1 MRNDERD
8 IPQCG
13 TFAIIVAGG
22 KGLRMGGPLPKQF
35 IEVGGRPILMHTID
49 RFREALPGVS
59 VVLVLPRGQQGFWAE
74 LCRRHGFAAP
84 ALVADGGPTRFH
96 SVRSGLALIPG
107 GADGVVGVHDGVRP
121 FASVATIRACYAAA
135 LRTGAA
141 IPVVPVV
148 ETLRHI
154 GGHTVPRGDYRLV
167 QTPQAFGVGLLRQA
181 YSQPYC
187 EGFTDDASGVEA
199 AGHAVTL
206 VDGNRENIKITTPS
220 DLAVAEALL
229 CRRGGAGAEGGGQ
242 NA

>member
-59 VVLVLPRGQQGFWAE
+59 VVLFLPPVQQAFWAE

-154 GGHTVPRGDYRLV
+154 GGH
-167 QTPQAFGVGLLRQA
+167 
-181 YSQPYC
+181 
-187 EGFTDDASGVEA
+187 
-199 AGHAVTL
+199 AVTL